1 MFNRTSS
8 GIRNTH
14 LFYSGFYLVI
24 VEGQSDC
31 TFWSN
36 FFPKIL
42 NGYKRK
48 IKSVGGRPEVQ
59 NYLDEILRN
68 NAKFAV
74 AIDSDYRLILNGL
87 YQDSQIL
94 ETEYHSIENIM
105 LCSSVVASIVRNL
118 SHDPDYEPSSVDSW
132 LDHFNTATHSL
143 MVADIVIEKNNLGK
157 RCVGD
162 NCSLFLMN
170 KNSPSFDLA
179 KIDAFLKKLDLPEEE
194 FNTLSQ
200 KTKHLKPQFHI
211 RGHFLSSAALFFVSH
226 EVKKFGRN
234 LFQYQRTPFMHC

>member
-1 MFNRTSS
+1 
-8 GIRNTH
+8 
-14 LFYSGFYLVI
+14 
-24 VEGQSDC
+24 
-31 TFWSN
+31 
-36 FFPKIL
+36 
-42 NGYKRK
+42 
-48 IKSVGGRPEVQ
+48 
-59 NYLDEILRN
+59 
-68 NAKFAV
+68 
-74 AIDSDYRLILNGL
+74 
-87 YQDSQIL
+87 
-94 ETEYHSIENIM
+94 M

-226 EVKKFGRN
+226 EVKKIREKSISISKDSFYALLISLCESRIQKEPM
-234 LFQYQRTPFMHC
+234 LQDIQEKALLAAKEVTYLLSQET